1 MLFPKKPTTVIVWV
15 ALPAW
20 SLTVIVSP
28 AFKFHGLLRRWSWS
42 RTLFVLASSAVRG
55 IDHSKVEGQRLGDQV
70 VEAGSNVLAEDEH
83 QTHREN
89 SDEQCDQ
96 CGRRSS

>member
-1 MLFPKKPTTVIVWV
+1 MEARNGRDCLVDQV
-15 ALPAW
+15 
-20 SLTVIVSP
+20 
-28 AFKFHGLLRRWSWS
+28 G
-42 RTLFVLASSAVRG
+42 AVRG

-89 SDEQCDQ
+89 SDEECDQ